1 MTSVTE
7 ETLEIYLRSVSHYGF
22 FTQAYRP
29 FVRKGFAKYIRE
41 RPPKAKPKNP
51 MSGYPANMTPMRVLM
66 KTLSDTDDHRLL
78 VMAWAI
84 HILQSRH
91 AENARPFLRHPI
103 EAENPDK
110 FSDFRVHNWELETLL
125 TVNFNTP
132 KFAYP
137 IHMREPVDTREYG
150 ELADLINLVKAV
162 EQDESKKRITVKNI
176 MAEFHKI
183 SHRQFPWQI
192 GWEHIA
198 SLYRHIFIYGQGEC
212 ARYFE
217 ETYGLS
223 VNDFVACAF
232 ALYVQTQLGPWCKPL
247 EIIPIKVADG
257 ALAKTIGMVS
267 SEMWDTRRESLALFR
282 RFAKSLGYI
291 NVGYHPSYL
300 RMKPLVTSAVLN
312 GRYIAPFP
320 EFVLMRATVGLFYDL
335 IKAPTAVMTD
345 ARLRFEEYGRKVI
358 KAYLPEF
365 EPGSSVPYTNK
376 NSPADTPDILLKRD
390 GQIVAVFEC
399 KATKLSF
406 QAQYS
411 DDPAKDAKDQYEQ
424 IAKAVFQ
431 LWKFFCHVRLGIIDH
446 PLAERVAPIVL
457 TMEAFTQT
465 SAELRTQMIE
475 QANQM
480 AATKEPLMTEADK
493 RTPVF
498 VSITELEYVL
508 SRSTGD
514 QLLGTFEAA
523 TLPQHGGWSI
533 NSVRDTVYANPD
545 QLKTYPLDPGELMPW
560 WAETQE
566 KAKAVLAAAK
576 GEENGD

>member
-7 ETLEIYLRSVSHYGF
+7 EALDIYLRGVSHYGF
-22 FTQAYRP
+22 FAEPDLP
-29 FVRKGFAKYIRE
+29 FIRKGFAKYIRE
-41 RPPKAKPKNP
+41 KPPKAKPKNP
-51 MSGYPANMTPMRVLM
+51 MAAYPLGVTPMRVLM
-66 KTLSDTDDHRLL
+66 KKLSDTDDHPIL

-84 HILQSRH
+84 RILQSRH
-91 AENARPFLRHPI
+91 AENARSFLRYPV
-103 EAENPDK
+103 EAENPSK

-132 KFAYP
+132 KFGYP
-137 IHMREPVDTREYG
+137 VHMREPVDTREYS

-162 EQDESKKRITVKNI
+162 EQYESKKRVTVENI

-192 GWEHIA
+192 GWEHVA
-198 SLYRHIFIYGQGEC
+198 NLYRHIFIYGQGEC
-212 ARYFE
+212 AKYFE
-217 ETYGLS
+217 ETYGLT
-223 VNDFVACAF
+223 VIDFVASAF

-247 EIIPIKVADG
+247 EVFPIKVADG
-257 ALAKTIGMVS
+257 AMAKTIGMVS
-267 SEMWDTRRESLALFR
+267 SEIWNTKRESLGMFK

-300 RMKPLVTSAVLN
+300 RIKPLVTSAVLN
-312 GRYIAPFP
+312 GQYIAPFP

-335 IKAPTAVMTD
+335 ISAPTAVMND

-365 EPGSSVPYTNK
+365 EPEPSVPYVHK
-376 NSPADTPDILLKRD
+376 NSPAETPDILMKRD
-390 GQIVAVFEC
+390 GQIVVVFEC

-411 DDPAKDAKDQYEQ
+411 DDPAKDARGQYEQ

-431 LWKFFCHVRLGIIDH
+431 LWRFFCHVRLGIIDH
-446 PLAERVAPIVL
+446 PLAEQVAPIVL
-457 TMEAFTQT
+457 TMEAWTQT
-465 SAELRTQMIE
+465 SAELRVQMIE
-475 QANQM
+475 RANEM
-480 AATKEPLMTEADK
+480 AAAKEPDMTEADK

-498 VSITELEYVL
+498 VSIAELEYVL
-508 SRSTGD
+508 SRSTAD

-523 TLPQHGGWSI
+523 TLPEHGGWSV
-533 NSVRDTVYANPD
+533 NSVRDTVYPD
-545 QLKTYPLDPGELMPW
+545 PEQFKAYPLDPGELMPW
-560 WAETQE
+560 WADVQET
-566 KAKAVLAAAK
+566 AKVALEAAK
-576 GEENGD
+576 GGGE